1 MLTSNGADEQMA
13 IRLPLEGALE
23 IGSKFKQDTI
33 FFVES
38 GTLQAHNCVA
48 AESATV
54 ETFANRLTTNN
65 NP

>member
-1 MLTSNGADEQMA
+1 MA